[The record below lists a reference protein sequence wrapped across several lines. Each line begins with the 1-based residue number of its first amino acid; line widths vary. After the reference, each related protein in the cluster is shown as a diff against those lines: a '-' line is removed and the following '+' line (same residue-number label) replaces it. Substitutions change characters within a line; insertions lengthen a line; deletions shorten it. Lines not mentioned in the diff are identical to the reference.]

1 MLAGCSSNQPVV
13 QPIEKKA
20 EKKKT
25 IKRAPASNK
34 RAPASKPRENGKI
47 PPLPEPE
54 ADVDMDSIVEQA
66 TKEVMSGDTVAA
78 TSMMDVDTDS
88 IVEQTAKVARDG
100 DNAATESTVD
110 VDIDSII
117 EQAANNWMETL
128 PPQNL

>member
-1 MLAGCSSNQPVV
+1 MKIIIFGILALLMLAGCSSNQPVV

-25 IKRAPASNK
+25 IKRT
-34 RAPASKPRENGKI
+34 PASKPRENGKI

-100 DNAATESTVD
+100 DNAATEST
-110 VDIDSII
+110 
-117 EQAANNWMETL
+117 
-128 PPQNL
+128 